1 MTTVRGFLRRL
12 WYFVRRDHYLSEL
25 EEEMRLHAELR
36 AEAMHGAGM
45 SADEARTAARKR
57 FGNATVIAETS
68 RDTWG
73 LGTLDQLVQDIRFA
87 ARRLRARPGF
97 SAPVMAVLALG
108 IGATTAVFSAVDAAM
123 LRSLPFP
130 REHELVSLPMV
141 AVPFEP
147 ELGERSLGR
156 QLDISDVAVMAGVFS
171 SPASYASGG
180 LNLSDPDRPLRV
192 KAGVVTAS
200 FFATL
205 GVTPLSG
212 RTFTAEEGKPR
223 GPLATILSYGLWQR
237 HFGGAPMLG
246 KPITLH
252 GRPYTVV
259 GIMRPGFVFPD
270 ESDLWVALPV
280 PTTFETFEPFRGY
293 LPSHV
298 IARIRPGVSTESAAA
313 QVLARWQQ
321 VAEPA
326 RGERHDDLNGVI
338 REVRRVGA
346 AVPLHRELL
355 GDRRRALLVLLG
367 TTALLMIIACANVA
381 NLLLSDGAVRRREI
395 TLREVLGATRPR
407 IMRQLL
413 AESLLLAFS
422 SACLGLLLAPV
433 ALRVV
438 RAMMPQSLAAI
449 APVQLDLR
457 VLVFAAALAIATSIL
472 FGLWPAIGATRG
484 GDATIMIKSGGG
496 HGASAG
502 LGRARRGLVV
512 VEVALTVM
520 LLIAAGLMLRSFQ
533 RLMAEKTGMNPDQVA
548 TLETSFPSSTPGVEQ
563 RRIIDG
569 VVDRLSRQRGV
580 IAAGAVND
588 LPLRGGG
595 GISVAINVPGAQP
608 LDHGEPRFARF
619 LFASGGYFDALG
631 IAKLRGRTF
640 SPRDATGPQVAVI
653 SAAMAEQF
661 WPGVDPLGRYFTF
674 RPDTTPITV
683 IGVVADVRESALD
696 TPPWPQMYRPIDLG
710 SQNVAIVVR
719 GTLPARALTATLTDA
734 MHTVAPGQP
743 VYNVRM
749 MEQVVGASVLP
760 RRTNTALI
768 ALFAGLALV
777 LSALGV
783 YAVVAYA
790 VAYRTRELGI
800 RAALGATGRDLL
812 TLVSRE
818 MIGVIA
824 FGIVAGLAGAW
835 ALSRVLSSLLYD
847 VNPRDPAT
855 FIVVPL
861 LLLLPAVV
869 ATLIPALRAVRVDPT
884 QVMRAD

>member
-1 MTTVRGFLRRL
+1 
-12 WYFVRRDHYLSEL
+12 
-25 EEEMRLHAELR
+25 
-36 AEAMHGAGM
+36 
-45 SADEARTAARKR
+45 
-57 FGNATVIAETS
+57 
-68 RDTWG
+68 
-73 LGTLDQLVQDIRFA
+73 
-87 ARRLRARPGF
+87 
-97 SAPVMAVLALG
+97 
-108 IGATTAVFSAVDAAM
+108 
-123 LRSLPFP
+123 
-130 REHELVSLPMV
+130 
-141 AVPFEP
+141 
-147 ELGERSLGR
+147 
-156 QLDISDVAVMAGVFS
+156 
-171 SPASYASGG
+171 
-180 LNLSDPDRPLRV
+180 
-192 KAGVVTAS
+192 
-200 FFATL
+200 
-205 GVTPLSG
+205 
-212 RTFTAEEGKPR
+212 
-223 GPLATILSYGLWQR
+223 
-237 HFGGAPMLG
+237 
-246 KPITLH
+246 
-252 GRPYTVV
+252 
-259 GIMRPGFVFPD
+259 
-270 ESDLWVALPV
+270 
-280 PTTFETFEPFRGY
+280 
-293 LPSHV
+293 
-298 IARIRPGVSTESAAA
+298 
-313 QVLARWQQ
+313 
-321 VAEPA
+321 
-326 RGERHDDLNGVI
+326 
-338 REVRRVGA
+338 
-346 AVPLHRELL
+346 
-355 GDRRRALLVLLG
+355 
-367 TTALLMIIACANVA
+367 
-381 NLLLSDGAVRRREI
+381 
-395 TLREVLGATRPR
+395 
-407 IMRQLL
+407 
-413 AESLLLAFS
+413 
-422 SACLGLLLAPV
+422 
-433 ALRVV
+433 
-438 RAMMPQSLAAI
+438 
-449 APVQLDLR
+449 
-457 VLVFAAALAIATSIL
+457 
-472 FGLWPAIGATRG
+472 
-484 GDATIMIKSGGG
+484 
-496 HGASAG
+496 
-502 LGRARRGLVV
+502 VV

-569 VVDRLSRQRGV
+569 VVDRLSRQPGV